1 MKLKLRKAPVK
12 VILVLICVIALLIVI
27 VSLLLSWE
35 QRHYYFETDDQDYT
49 QYDEDS
55 GLDEVYYNGA
65 WYAQK
70 PDIETI
76 LCIGIDK
83 NEGDDTVADLGN
95 YNSQQCD
102 FLVAVVLDNRNKS
115 YTALQINRDTV
126 AEIPVIGFG
135 GDVLSTETGQIALAH
150 TYGSGGKDSCEN
162 TVEAVSNLLTGVKID
177 HYISVTMEAV
187 PIINDAVGGVTLTVA
202 EDYPNDGFVKGE
214 TVTLL
219 GDKAL
224 AYVRGRMTVGD
235 GSNLGRMERQRQYMT
250 ALKDVYTQKLAEDP
264 TLALSAITSISEY
277 MISDCSVYD
286 LSDLVNA
293 TNEYTFEGFKTLEG
307 EAIQGEKF
315 MEFYADKEALEQLV
329 FDIYYE
335 KKDEE

>member
-55 GLDEVYYNGA
+55 GLDEVYYDGA

-76 LCIGIDK
+76 LCIGVDK
-83 NEGDDTVADLGN
+83 YDGDDTDLGN

-102 FLVAVVLDNRNKS
+102 FLLAVVLDNRNKT
-115 YTALQINRDTV
+115 YTAIQINRDTIT
-126 AEIPVIGFG
+126 EIPVIGFG

-150 TYGSGGKDSCEN
+150 TYGSGGQDSCEN

-202 EDYPNDGFVKGE
+202 EDYPGAGFMKGE

-219 GDKAL
+219 GDQAL
-224 AYVRGRMTVGD
+224 AYVRGRMSVGD
-235 GSNLGRMERQRQYMT
+235 GSNLGRMERQRQYMS
-250 ALKDVYTQKLAEDP
+250 ALKDVYTQKLATDP

-277 MISDCSVYD
+277 MVSDCSVYD

-293 TNEYTFEGFKTLEG
+293 TNEYTLEG
-307 EAIQGEKF
+307 EAVQGEKF
-315 MEFYADKEALEQLV
+315 MEFYADKEALEKLV

>member
-12 VILVLICVIALLIVI
+12 VILVLICVIALLTVI

-49 QYDEDS
+49 RYDEDS
-55 GLDEVYYNGA
+55 GLDEVYYDGA

-83 NEGDDTVADLGN
+83 YENDNTDLG
-95 YNSQQCD
+95 YLNSEQCD
-102 FLVAVVLDNRNKS
+102 FLLAVVLDNRNRS
-115 YTALQINRDTV
+115 YTALQINRDTM

-135 GDVLSTETGQIALAH
+135 GDILSTETAQIALAH

-162 TVEAVSNLLTGVKID
+162 TVKAVSNLLKGVKID
-177 HYISVTMEAV
+177 HYISVTMDAV
-187 PIINDAVGGVTLTVA
+187 PIVNDAVGGVTLTVA
-202 EDYPNDGFVKGE
+202 EDYPGIGFVKGE

-235 GSNLGRMERQRQYMT
+235 GSNLGRMERQRQYMS

-264 TLALSAITSISEY
+264 MLALRAVTSISEY

-293 TNEYTFEGFKTLEG
+293 TNEYAFEGFITPEG
-307 EAIQGEKF
+307 EAVQGEKF
-315 MEFYADKEALEQLV
+315 MEFYTDQEALEKLV

>member
-55 GLDEVYYNGA
+55 GLDEVYYDGA

-70 PDIETI
+70 PQLETV
-76 LCIGIDK
+76 LCIGVDK
-83 NEGDDTVADLGN
+83 YETDDIDLGR
-95 YNSQQCD
+95 YNTQQCD
-102 FLVAVVLDNRNKS
+102 FLLAVVLDNRNKT
-115 YTALQINRDTV
+115 YTAIQINRDTI
-126 AEIPVIGFG
+126 AEIPIISPDGEVTR
-135 GDVLSTETGQIALAH
+135 TETGQIALAH
-150 TYGSGGKDSCEN
+150 THGTGGEDSCEN
-162 TVEAVSNLLTGVKID
+162 TVKAVSNLLTGVKID
-177 HYISVTMEAV
+177 HYISVTMDAV

-202 EDYPNDGFVKGE
+202 EDYPVEGFVKGE
-214 TVTLL
+214 TVTLM
-219 GDKAL
+219 GDRAL

-235 GSNLGRMERQRQYMT
+235 GSNLGRMERQRQYMNE
-250 ALKDVYTQKLAEDP
+250 LKAAYTEKLASDP
-264 TLALSAITSISEY
+264 SLALNAITSISEY
-277 MISDCSVYD
+277 MVSDCSIYD

-307 EAIQGEKF
+307 EAVQGEKF
-315 MEFYADKEALEQLV
+315 MEFYADKEALEQLI
-329 FDIYYE
+329 FQIYYE

>member
-35 QRHYYFETDDQDYT
+35 QRHYYFESDDEDYWT
-49 QYDEDS
+49 QYSEDS
-55 GLDEVYYNGA
+55 GLDEVYYDGA

-76 LCIGIDK
+76 LCIGVDK
-83 NEGDDTVADLGN
+83 YEGDNAQVGYMN
-95 YNSQQCD
+95 MQQCD
-102 FLVAVVLDNRNKS
+102 FLLAVIMDNRNKT
-115 YTALQINRDTV
+115 YTALQINRDTIT
-126 AEIPVIGFG
+126 ELPTIGEG
-135 GDVLSTETGQIALAH
+135 GEVMLSTETGQIALAH
-150 TYGSGGKDSCEN
+150 TYGTGGKDSCEL
-162 TVEAVSNLLTGVKID
+162 TAEAVSNLLTGVKID

-202 EDYPNDGFVKGE
+202 EDYPGAGFVKGE

-235 GSNLGRMERQRQYMT
+235 GSNLGRMERQRQYMS
-250 ALKDVYTQKLAEDP
+250 ALKTAYSEKLASDP
-264 TLALSAITSISEY
+264 TLALNTITAVSEY
-277 MISDCSVYD
+277 MVSDCSIYD

-293 TNEYTFEGFKTLEG
+293 TYEYTFEGFKTIEG
-307 EAIQGEKF
+307 EAVQGDPF
-315 MEFYADKEALEQLV
+315 MEFHADKEALEKLV
-329 FDIYYE
+329 FDIYYQR
-335 KKDEE
+335 KEEE

>member
-35 QRHYYFETDDQDYT
+35 QRHYFFESDDDDYT

-65 WYAQK
+65 WYAHK
-70 PDIETI
+70 PQIETI
-76 LCIGIDK
+76 LCIGVDK
-83 NEGDDTVADLGN
+83 YSGEDIEFGI
-95 YNSQQCD
+95 YNTEDCD
-102 FLVAVVLDNRNKS
+102 FLVAVVLDHFNKT
-115 YTALQINRDTV
+115 YTAIHINRDTMT
-126 AEIPVIGFG
+126 EIPMIGLDG
-135 GDVLSTETGQIALAH
+135 EKLLDTETAQIALAQ
-150 TYGSGGKDSCEN
+150 TYGTGGKDSCEN
-162 TVEAVSNLLTGVKID
+162 TVEAVSNLLTGVEIQ
-177 HYISVTMEAV
+177 HYIKVTMDAV

-202 EDYPNDGFVKGE
+202 EDYPNEGFVKGE
-214 TVTLL
+214 TVTLM

-235 GSNLGRMERQRQYMT
+235 GSNLGRMERQRQYMS
-250 ALKDVYTQKLAEDP
+250 ALKAAYNEKLATDP
-264 TLALSAITSISEY
+264 SLALSAITSISEY
-277 MISDCSVYD
+277 MVSDCSIYD

-293 TNEYTFEGFKTLEG
+293 TGEYTFEGFRTMEG
-307 EAIQGEKF
+307 EAVMGEQF
-315 MEFYADKEALEQLV
+315 MEFHADQEALEQLV